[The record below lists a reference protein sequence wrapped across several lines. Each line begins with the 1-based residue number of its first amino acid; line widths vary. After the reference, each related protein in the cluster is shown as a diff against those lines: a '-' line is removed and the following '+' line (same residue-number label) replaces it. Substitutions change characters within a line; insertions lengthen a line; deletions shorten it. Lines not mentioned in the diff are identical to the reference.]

1 MARNGR
7 KSNGQFAAGNPGG
20 LGRPSRAIEAE
31 YLGVLSEWV
40 TIEKW
45 RRIVARA
52 ADDAEAGD
60 HRARQWLGQ
69 SLIAD
74 HKMTNVDVI
83 PGKGISLLKVD
94 DGHGNRELLNRGIE
108 KRNGLQANARSN
120 KPTELAQYHLPLPP
134 IERCDHLVEPS
145 AARQRTRQ

>member
-20 LGRPSRAIEAE
+20 PGRPSRAIEAE
-31 YLGVLSEWV
+31 YLGVLSELV

-69 SLIAD
+69 YLIAD
-74 HKMTNVDVI
+74 QKMTHVDVTAET
-83 PGKGISLLKVD
+83 GITVLEVD
-94 DGHGNRELLNRGIE
+94 DWYGNREALDRGIE
-108 KRNGLQANARSN
+108 KQKISQANAR
-120 KPTELAQYHLPLPP
+120 
-134 IERCDHLVEPS
+134 
-145 AARQRTRQ
+145 